1 MRQCEAVGGAEKQ
14 LDELQSVM
22 QFCSEY
28 ACRRKRLLLYF
39 QEEVSV
45 MTWSDGQKK
54 KNDPRHCCDY
64 CRVSLSPLT
73 DL

>member
-1 MRQCEAVGGAEKQ
+1 M
-14 LDELQSVM
+14 M

-54 KNDPRHCCDY
+54 KNDPQHCCDY
-64 CRVSLSPLT
+64 CRVSLSPHA